1 MSGWRSEIRKV
12 LIHPDLQYIVS
23 AVTWVILIVV
33 FAAIFV
39 VRLLSR

>member
-12 LIHPDLQYIVS
+12 LIHPDPQYIVS

-33 FAAIFV
+33 FAAIVV